1 MHEINCFVSQ
11 TCRNNNRI
19 TLSSP
24 LAPNLSPLCDE
35 AMDIENV
42 RETNI
47 LNNVRIMKIYISFLI
62 ENISPPLGSGY
73 LRYKTIFCHKVDL
86 DVQLMK
92 FFI

>member
-1 MHEINCFVSQ
+1 
-11 TCRNNNRI
+11 
-19 TLSSP
+19 
-24 LAPNLSPLCDE
+24 
-35 AMDIENV
+35 MDIENV

-92 FFI
+92 FFIWRKNKVSLSRYLHFCIFVKSTDFKICGVITGIAT